1 MYEKYPIVLA
11 VAAFIKDSKGRIL
24 IIKKS
29 LHEQIDPGL
38 WTVPGGKVMPEEPIV
53 SALKRE
59 VKEEV
64 GLLVEIFTWIG
75 EDVFTSNDRFFHA
88 QHFLC
93 EKVKMIP
100 IKLEKNLIEYKWVV
114 KDDLV
119 HFQFPPKIKKRLLSL
134 L

>member
-1 MYEKYPIVLA
+1 MYDKYPIVLA
-11 VAAFIKDSKGRIL
+11 VAAFIRDAKGRIL

-29 LHEQIDPGL
+29 LNEQIDPGL

-59 VKEEV
+59 VNEEV
-64 GLLVEIFTWIG
+64 GLLIDTFSWIG

-93 EKVKMIP
+93 EKVKITP
-100 IKLEKNLIEYKWVV
+100 IKLEKNLTEYKWVLKNEV
-114 KDDLV
+114 ER
-119 HFQFPPKIKKRLLSL
+119 FQFPPKIKKRLLNL